1 MVDVLFLP
9 SVLLFISSGEDIP
22 FSAYIRRKIGTLL
35 DHLICGPFAQILFHK
50 NIFRLSL
57 GADKPAEYGGCLLS
71 LFSPLSHWFLRPP
84 VEGTK
89 KHDKSRG
96 FPTPSQVVG
105 LVGA

>member
-57 GADKPAEYGGCLLS
+57 GADKPAGYGRLS
-71 LFSPLSHWFLRPP
+71 TLFIVTSIS
-84 VEGTK
+84 
-89 KHDKSRG
+89 
-96 FPTPSQVVG
+96 
-105 LVGA
+105 LVSTTTG